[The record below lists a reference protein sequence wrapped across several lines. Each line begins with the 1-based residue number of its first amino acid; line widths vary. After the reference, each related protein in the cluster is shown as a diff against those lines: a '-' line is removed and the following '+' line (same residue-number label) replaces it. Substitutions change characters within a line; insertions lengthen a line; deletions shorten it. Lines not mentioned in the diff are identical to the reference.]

1 MVMDR
6 IHIEKLTVFAHHGY
20 YDEEARLGQ
29 KFQVTLD
36 LFQDLRPSG
45 TDDAIG
51 STTNYGEVCL
61 SVDQFMRE
69 NRFDLIETCAEGL
82 ASHILNAYPGV
93 RALDLTIHKP
103 WAPVGLPVEDLSVT
117 IHRAR
122 HRVFLGLGSN
132 MGDRKAYLDG
142 AIQGLK
148 EADQVSLIQVSS
160 YIETPPYGLVDQ
172 DPFLN
177 AVVEIETTL
186 APYPLLDLCQSLEQT
201 AGRVRKV
208 HWGPRTLDVDIL
220 FYDRE
225 ILGLD
230 RLAVPHPD
238 LVNRAFVLE
247 PMAEL
252 APNFIHP
259 VNKLTMAKCLEV
271 LEKKADHED

>member
-36 LFQDLRPSG
+36 LFQDLRPAG

-93 RALDLTIHKP
+93 RALNLTIHKP

-132 MGDRKAYLDG
+132 MGDRKAFLDG
-142 AIQGLK
+142 AVQGLK
-148 EADQVSLIQVSS
+148 EADKVSLIKISS
-160 YIETPPYGLVDQ
+160 YRETPPYGMVDQ
-172 DPFLN
+172 APFLN

-247 PMAEL
+247 PMVEL

>member
-1 MVMDR
+1 MDR

-20 YDEEARLGQ
+20 YEEEARLGQ

-36 LFQDLRPSG
+36 LYQDLQPAGS
-45 TDDAIG
+45 DDDIG
-51 STTNYGEVCL
+51 STTNYGEVCQA
-61 SVDQFMRE
+61 VDRFMRE

-82 ASHILNAYPGV
+82 AQDLLEAFPGI

-132 MGDRKAYLDG
+132 MGDRKTYLDG

-148 EADQVSLIQVSS
+148 EADQVSLSQVSS

-177 AVVEIETTL
+177 AVAEIETTL
-186 APYPLLDLCQSLEQT
+186 APYPLLDLCQSLEKA

-220 FYDRE
+220 FYDQE

-247 PMAEL
+247 PMVEL

-259 VNKLTMAKCLEV
+259 VNKLTMAKCLEA

>member
-1 MVMDR
+1 MDR

-20 YDEEARLGQ
+20 FDEEARLGQ

-36 LFQDLRPSG
+36 LYQDLQPAG

-51 STTNYGEVCL
+51 STTNYGEVCQ

-82 ASHILNAYPGV
+82 ASHILNAFPGV
-93 RALDLTIHKP
+93 RALDVTIHKP

-142 AIQGLK
+142 AVQGLK
-148 EADQVSLIQVSS
+148 EADQVSLIKISS
-160 YIETPPYGLVDQ
+160 YRETPPYGMVDQ

-186 APYPLLDLCQSLEQT
+186 APYPLLDLCQSLEQA

>member
-1 MVMDR
+1 MDR

-20 YDEEARLGQ
+20 YEEEARLGQ

-36 LFQDLRPSG
+36 LFQDLRPAG

-51 STTNYGEVCL
+51 STTNYGKVCL
-61 SVDQFMRE
+61 SVNQFMRE

-142 AIQGLK
+142 AVQGLK

-247 PMAEL
+247 PMVEL

>member
-1 MVMDR
+1 MDR
-6 IHIEKLTVFAHHGY
+6 IHIEKLTAFAHHGY
-20 YDEEARLGQ
+20 YEEETRLGQ

-36 LFQDLRPSG
+36 IYQDLQPAGS
-45 TDDAIG
+45 DDDIG
-51 STTNYGEVCL
+51 STTNYGEVCQA
-61 SVDQFMRE
+61 VDRFMRE

-82 ASHILNAYPGV
+82 AHHLLEAFPGI

-103 WAPVGLPVEDLSVT
+103 WAPIGLPVEDLSVT

-142 AIQGLK
+142 AVQGLK
-148 EADQVSLIQVSS
+148 EANQVSLIQVSS

-177 AVVEIETTL
+177 SVVEIETTL
-186 APYPLLDLCQSLEQT
+186 APYPLLDLCQSLEKA

-220 FYDRE
+220 FYDQE

-247 PMAEL
+247 PMVEL

-259 VNKLTMAKCLEV
+259 VNKLTMAKCLEA